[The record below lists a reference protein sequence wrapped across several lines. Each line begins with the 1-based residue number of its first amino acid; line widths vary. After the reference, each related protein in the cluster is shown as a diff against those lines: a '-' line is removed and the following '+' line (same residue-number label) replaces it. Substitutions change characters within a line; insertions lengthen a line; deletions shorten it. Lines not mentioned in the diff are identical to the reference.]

1 MKTFSLSR
9 NLKYILVGAMSL
21 SLIAVFAAPLTSPTK
36 QPLNYIAGGDLNTFN
51 LGSSSPAPVAY
62 SPWFENGAWQGD
74 LIAKPVSDQGV
85 IGASYIWQ
93 AKDVF
98 ADPLG
103 ADANDV
109 SATYWSDTSGTDK
122 RIIITTTGGS
132 LGWTGNAPG
141 DDDKVPFRYND
152 YNSNP
157 APLPGTVLTQSQQD
171 SIAATVTD
179 QEKII
184 NFARGDRSNEN
195 ISATQ
200 AASEPGLPANSA
212 GTLRERYSILGDIIH
227 STPRYVGAP
236 DANYV
241 FNNYASFKSSNSGRA
256 GRVYVGANDGM
267 LHGFDAANGQEVFAY
282 VPSMVIGNL
291 RKLSALNYR
300 HTYFVDGELAAGD
313 AYAAFPAC
321 GGGSCWRTVL
331 VGGLGAGGQG
341 FYALDITDPVT
352 TSDTESAVRANI
364 LWEVGAPSN
373 SPDPKLGYTFSR
385 PTIARLKTGQW
396 VAIAGNGYDSTTGKA
411 VLYLIDIATG
421 NVVDVQPSPQATPA
435 ATDKNGLSSPTVID
449 SDFDG
454 DADFVYAGD
463 LNGDMWRFDLT
474 GVGNP
479 VTAAAV
485 GAYKLYDGSPAQPIT
500 AAPDVSTHPDGGFLV
515 FFGTG
520 RAFSTADL
528 ANSTAQAIYGI
539 HDQGT
544 ALSSPTLVTQ
554 TLTFGSYGGV
564 TPSLSI
570 RTSTSN
576 PVNYASADGWKVA
589 LPAGE
594 RLLGHLQV
602 RGDRVQLMSTNITIT
617 PYENWLM
624 QLDYLTGGSPLFTVF
639 DLNGDSVLNTA
650 DDAGG
655 NIVAAFKFSEGV
667 TALQVASQPTIAFK
681 SSGKDVILVNS
692 LGLIACTVNCS
703 AGFAAGH
710 IDVDTDSPDGGTIAA
725 KGTGLGG
732 VTDGHV
738 HEYDKIHG
746 QVLVDYFSL
755 EPLGQSKLNRVTDVF
770 IDPNQTFL
778 VLIANGDYSPGGMLT
793 IGSAAPVNVKDYQD
807 ALINKIQTDSLTAAD
822 LHTINELLG
831 TTLPGNDPV
840 ATGETIAG
848 ALRISFTDT
857 SIATGGLHPTNTG
870 CVNKDNALI
879 NYHDRWRNG
888 ALTLHLIRVDAS
900 ELGSVASWVHL
911 QADDIDTP
919 AAEFTGV
926 RAESARFLYESTL
939 FWHWKD
945 IAGEV
950 RKKIG
955 TGDTVDTPCYG
966 DPDWYASVEVIQA
979 GLTAAEVEL
988 ADDKIADL
996 RAEGKDKDADKLQA
1010 LLDEAVKPGGSTTA
1024 GRGSP
1029 IEVAGG
1035 QQSVG
1040 ETPGVE
1046 INTGQRSWL
1055 EMGDF

>member
-1 MKTFSLSR
+1 MKTLTISR

-21 SLIAVFAAPLTSPTK
+21 SLITVFAARLTLPAK
-36 QPLNYIAGGDLNTFN
+36 QPLNYIAAGDLNTFN
-51 LGSSSPAPVAY
+51 LGSTSPTPVAY
-62 SPWFENGAWQGD
+62 SPWFENGAWQGN

-85 IGASYIWQ
+85 IGASVIWQ
-93 AKDVF
+93 ARDVF

-103 ADANDV
+103 ADTNDV

-132 LGWTGNAPG
+132 GGWTDNAPG

-152 YNSNP
+152 YSANP

-227 STPRYVGAP
+227 STPQYVGAP

-241 FNNYASFKSSNSGRA
+241 FNNYASFQSSNSGRA

-291 RKLSALNYR
+291 QKLSALNYK

-331 VGGLGAGGQG
+331 VGGLGAGGKG
-341 FYALDITDPVT
+341 FYALDVTDPVT

-364 LWEVGAPSN
+364 LWEVGAPYN
-373 SPDPKLGYTFSR
+373 SADPELGYTFSR
-385 PTIARLKTGQW
+385 PTITRLKTGQW
-396 VAIAGNGYDSTTGKA
+396 VAIAGNGYDNTNGKA
-411 VLYLIDIATG
+411 VLYLIDM
-421 NVVDVQPSPQATPA
+421 
-435 ATDKNGLSSPTVID
+435 TVID

-479 VTAAAV
+479 VTAGAV
-485 GAYKLYDGSPAQPIT
+485 SAYKLYDGSPAQPIT

-520 RAFSTADL
+520 RAFNTADL
-528 ANSTAQAIYGI
+528 ADPTAQAIYGI
-539 HDQGT
+539 HDQGA

-576 PVNYASADGWKVA
+576 PVNYASADGWKVD

-602 RGDRVQLMSTNITIT
+602 RGDRVQLMTTNITNT

-639 DLNGDSVLNTA
+639 DLNRDSVLNTA

-655 NIVAAFKFSEGV
+655 NIVAAFKVNEGV
-667 TALQVASQPTIAFK
+667 TAIQVASQPIIAFK

-692 LGLIACTVNCS
+692 LGLVVSCTINCS
-703 AGFAAGH
+703 AGFAGGH
-710 IDVDTDSPDGGTIAA
+710 IDVDTDSPNGGTISAGGA
-725 KGTGLGG
+725 GLGG
-732 VTDGHV
+732 NTDGHV
-738 HEYDKIHG
+738 HEYDKKHG

-755 EPLGQSKLNRVTDVF
+755 EPLGQGKLNRVTDVF
-770 IDPNQTFL
+770 IGATQTFL

-807 ALINKIQTDSLTAAD
+807 ALINKIQTNSLTVAD
-822 LHTINELLG
+822 LHTIDELQG

-888 ALTLHLIRVDAS
+888 ALTLHLIPRPMA
-900 ELGSVASWVHL
+900 
-911 QADDIDTP
+911 
-919 AAEFTGV
+919 
-926 RAESARFLYESTL
+926 
-939 FWHWKD
+939 
-945 IAGEV
+945 
-950 RKKIG
+950 
-955 TGDTVDTPCYG
+955 
-966 DPDWYASVEVIQA
+966 
-979 GLTAAEVEL
+979 
-988 ADDKIADL
+988 
-996 RAEGKDKDADKLQA
+996 
-1010 LLDEAVKPGGSTTA
+1010 
-1024 GRGSP
+1024 
-1029 IEVAGG
+1029 
-1035 QQSVG
+1035 
-1040 ETPGVE
+1040 
-1046 INTGQRSWL
+1046 
-1055 EMGDF
+1055 